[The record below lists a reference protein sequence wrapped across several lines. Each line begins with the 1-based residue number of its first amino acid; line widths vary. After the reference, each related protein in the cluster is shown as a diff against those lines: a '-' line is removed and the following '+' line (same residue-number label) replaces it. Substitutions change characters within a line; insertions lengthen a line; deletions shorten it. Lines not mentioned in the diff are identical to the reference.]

1 MLQFFYRTFE
11 SIYSQKHTTYIW
23 NDGGIY
29 LRMGGNLYKT
39 MEFKKKCNKFCL
51 QKNSVRFFSSYFV
64 CLKPAVAAAAA

>member
-11 SIYSQKHTTYIW
+11 SIYSQKHTAYIW

-39 MEFKKKCNKFCL
+39 MEFKKNAISFAFKKILYAFFL
-51 QKNSVRFFSSYFV
+51 PTLSV
-64 CLKPAVAAAAA
+64 